1 MMNYTTHILS
11 NGLKVAVCKT
21 DAKVAYIGVVVGSG
35 SRDEGCDHLGL
46 AHFVEHTIF
55 KGTWKRRSSAI
66 SVRMESI
73 GGELNA
79 YTSKEDTVLYTS
91 APAGYADR
99 ALELL
104 SDIIVN
110 SIFPEQEVLMEHDV
124 VVEEIKSYLD
134 SPSENVY
141 DLFEE
146 KIFSGNALSHN
157 ILGTP
162 ESVRSLTGY
171 ECRQF
176 LDRNY
181 TPDNMVVYISAPDD
195 PEPLVK
201 RVEKYF
207 GSMTFSLRRPE
218 RVKPDA
224 VIPFNEVIDNNGFQA
239 HTIYGATAF
248 SRNDDRRF
256 AMYLLNNYLGGP
268 CMSSRLN
275 SELREKRGLVYTVDS
290 FVSCFSDTGLFSI
303 YMGCDKSN
311 VNKCMRIIRR
321 ELDRMAQ
328 TLMSPRTLEK
338 IKTQY
343 CGQLLVSTDNREN
356 MAIGMGKSLLH
367 HGKIHDTSYTTE
379 RIRAVTAAQLRE
391 AAELL
396 AADRSSRLTLL

>member
-1 MMNYTTHILS
+1 MNYTTHILS

-66 SVRMESI
+66 SARMESI

-124 VVEEIKSYLD
+124 VVEEIKSYFD

-195 PEPLVK
+195 PEPLAK

-207 GSMTFSLRRPE
+207 GSMTFSCVVRKE
-218 RVKPDA
+218 
-224 VIPFNEVIDNNGFQA
+224 
-239 HTIYGATAF
+239 
-248 SRNDDRRF
+248 
-256 AMYLLNNYLGGP
+256 
-268 CMSSRLN
+268 
-275 SELREKRGLVYTVDS
+275 
-290 FVSCFSDTGLFSI
+290 
-303 YMGCDKSN
+303 
-311 VNKCMRIIRR
+311 
-321 ELDRMAQ
+321 
-328 TLMSPRTLEK
+328 
-338 IKTQY
+338 
-343 CGQLLVSTDNREN
+343 
-356 MAIGMGKSLLH
+356 
-367 HGKIHDTSYTTE
+367 
-379 RIRAVTAAQLRE
+379 
-391 AAELL
+391 
-396 AADRSSRLTLL
+396 